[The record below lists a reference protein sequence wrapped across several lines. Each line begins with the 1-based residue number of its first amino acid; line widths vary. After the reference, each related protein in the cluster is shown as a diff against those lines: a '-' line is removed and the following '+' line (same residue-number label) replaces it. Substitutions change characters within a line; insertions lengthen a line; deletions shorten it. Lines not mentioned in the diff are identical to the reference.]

1 MKFTKKMIMT
11 MLLIGLIPV
20 ILVATVAI
28 QIASSSLEKQS
39 FNQLESVRES
49 KTLTIQ
55 QYLHTLTN
63 QVELMAIDPSLQKA
77 ISNFRF
83 TYEQV
88 AEGDYEVEYTAE
100 DLTKKRQVLKQFYQ
114 NEFAPRLNEQDPNH
128 TWGDVTKLV
137 DQLSDTAVILQ
148 EACYLK

>member
-55 QYLHTLTN
+55 QYLHTLTS
-63 QVELMAIDPSLQKA
+63 PPKT
-77 ISNFRF
+77 R
-83 TYEQV
+83 
-88 AEGDYEVEYTAE
+88 
-100 DLTKKRQVLKQFYQ
+100 
-114 NEFAPRLNEQDPNH
+114 P
-128 TWGDVTKLV
+128 
-137 DQLSDTAVILQ
+137 
-148 EACYLK
+148 